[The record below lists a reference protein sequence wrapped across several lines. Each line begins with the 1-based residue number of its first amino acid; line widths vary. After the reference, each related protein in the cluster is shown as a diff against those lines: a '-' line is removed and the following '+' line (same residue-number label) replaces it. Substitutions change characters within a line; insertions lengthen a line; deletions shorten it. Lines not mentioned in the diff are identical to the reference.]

1 MLTIII
7 GWFWVIIGVFF
18 LIKPQALQKKLQR
31 KGSKRIKKTLFFL
44 TLALSVTLI
53 LATIKHQGVLP
64 KVIMIVGII
73 GLLKAFILLKS
84 KASDKLIAWSAN
96 QPLILYRVGGVA
108 YIAVGVALIKFL

>member
-1 MLTIII
+1 MHWQHVQFLCFC
-7 GWFWVIIGVFF
+7 WKKCKSFGVF
-18 LIKPQALQKKLQR
+18 LASA
-31 KGSKRIKKTLFFL
+31 GEKKTPEEYFKGDII
-44 TLALSVTLI
+44 LSKKPCDHLNISKWNSI
-53 LATIKHQGVLP
+53 LEEIQQ
-64 KVIMIVGII
+64 IMIVGII